1 MTLFPGGATYFL
13 WWCIFMSSAC
23 LERDK
28 YSDAVE
34 MGFCWQ
40 TLIISRLEYNDIF
53 FFSLSIILCF
63 PGLFFGLALGIRISS
78 PCL

>member
-1 MTLFPGGATYFL
+1 
-13 WWCIFMSSAC
+13 MSSAC

-34 MGFCWQ
+34 TGFCWQ

-53 FFSLSIILCF
+53 FF
-63 PGLFFGLALGIRISS
+63 LALHHPLLPRPLLWAGSWHKNIFTLSVGLHPVNIAQCIS
-78 PCL
+78 